1 MKRRNRQSIPARLLA
16 FILTLMML
24 NPGMILL
31 ARAAS
36 LAVNDTVYAIDEDGN
51 SQSYTIDAL
60 APTDGSITV
69 THNGQTLLLSDSA
82 ISSACIVVES
92 GVEVTLV
99 LDGAN
104 RSSNTT
110 SPLEIKAGAE
120 VTLIL
125 IDGSKNRFT
134 CTGTNATQGTAQAGI
149 NVAVMATL
157 TILAEEGNTGTL
169 IAEGGRYSAGI
180 GAGPNR
186 SCGAITIVGG
196 VIVAKSGG
204 GDSIPGSGNGAGIGG
219 GGGHS
224 MGGGHSEEIR
234 ICGEAEVRAT
244 SLGDGAGIGGSG
256 GGKNLASDTNTS
268 GGASGGD
275 ITISGNASV
284 TASSE
289 GNGAGIGG
297 GGASTNTNFP
307 NAGAG
312 GDISISGNASVIA
325 TTEGNGAGIGGG
337 GSPGTG
343 AAGTGGD
350 ITIFDAVSVT
360 ASSKGNG
367 AGIGGGGSSGTGTAG
382 AGGNI
387 TIFGKPTVTA
397 KTNNAYASTVDMGP
411 GFSNNS
417 GLGAEGTITITGGNV
432 HAQRTAEVTNGLGDI
447 LAMRTVIP
455 SVAAGE
461 SVYYAVTA
469 ASGEHYTYQAIANA
483 SSETYVWIPD
493 TSVREVT
500 ITVVGKTTEDAML
513 YSVDFRVAV
522 SDAPYSINPLA
533 LPVLTPMWKL
543 AGGEEGNLTR
553 PSITKDEQIELIYE
567 TGLADVT
574 IYAKEHGTD
583 VILQTVTI
591 PSQEIGKP
599 YSHWPLS
606 ILGYELV
613 DSGGTN
619 VAPGNQTITV
629 TASNEITFYYKKASG
644 NQVVICTDD
653 ETGAELSRTQIQ
665 VPVTTQTSI
674 PVPAIPS
681 YTTTETAETVT
692 WDGLEP
698 LEDITY
704 LYTRDKQALTLHAY
718 NALNGTRI
726 GTVEELVSALR
737 VEETYNYESNLA
749 ALTTKVNDVFPG
761 QYILAQQGSA
771 QWHVETVAA
780 NNVVKVYYNPV
791 QSGTIPVECRIGSQ
805 TGTPIHS
812 YTIPAAPGQ
821 TIALTEGQMPDLSGL
836 GFEKDSSASQ
846 MSGTES
852 GSGIIFVYQDKRFV
866 TKIENDVDT
875 DVIIE
880 RTVVGSTKVLYP
892 PYKVGYVPTKY
903 SIDGGLTMEEIDS
916 DFTGYSA
923 DDATTIKFY
932 YESYLPVPTTG
943 GLTILV
949 TSSSTGT
956 PLAGAT
962 VTVSAGGTP
971 LTGIPPTG
979 TSGKVELTDIALD
992 TYTITVSRSGYRSAS
1007 ASTTLNTLSASQT
1020 ITIVL
1025 SPNDSGGSGTP
1036 DASLTIRCVD
1046 EQGAT
1051 LFEQTVSAV
1060 TGKTETIY
1068 APPLRGYSLAQGE
1081 PGSRSCRILPGKNEV
1096 TFRYI
1101 ADEVELEDP
1110 KIPTGDGRPP
1120 VSSAIKETLETEEHI
1135 RYIQGFPD
1143 GTVRPEENISRAEA
1157 AAIFW
1162 RLIRDAEKNDTAEGA
1177 FHDVNGDKWYAQA
1190 VNYLAGMGVVTGY
1203 EDGSFRPQN
1212 AISRAEFAAMIA
1224 RFDELE
1230 TADIEPFADISEQHW
1245 ACDYVISAYL
1255 KGWMSGYP
1263 AREFR
1268 PESPITRA
1276 EVVMIVNRM
1285 LGRGIQA
1292 KNIPSNLH
1300 GLYPDLPANHWA
1312 FAEIIEASVEHD
1324 YERLE
1329 NGYETHV
1336 TY

>member
-1 MKRRNRQSIPARLLA
+1 
-16 FILTLMML
+16 
-24 NPGMILL
+24 
-31 ARAAS
+31 
-36 LAVNDTVYAIDEDGN
+36 
-51 SQSYTIDAL
+51 
-60 APTDGSITV
+60 
-69 THNGQTLLLSDSA
+69 
-82 ISSACIVVES
+82 
-92 GVEVTLV
+92 
-99 LDGAN
+99 
-104 RSSNTT
+104 
-110 SPLEIKAGAE
+110 
-120 VTLIL
+120 
-125 IDGSKNRFT
+125 
-134 CTGTNATQGTAQAGI
+134 
-149 NVAVMATL
+149 
-157 TILAEEGNTGTL
+157 
-169 IAEGGRYSAGI
+169 
-180 GAGPNR
+180 
-186 SCGAITIVGG
+186 
-196 VIVAKSGG
+196 
-204 GDSIPGSGNGAGIGG
+204 
-219 GGGHS
+219 
-224 MGGGHSEEIR
+224 
-234 ICGEAEVRAT
+234 
-244 SLGDGAGIGGSG
+244 
-256 GGKNLASDTNTS
+256 
-268 GGASGGD
+268 
-275 ITISGNASV
+275 
-284 TASSE
+284 
-289 GNGAGIGG
+289 
-297 GGASTNTNFP
+297 
-307 NAGAG
+307 
-312 GDISISGNASVIA
+312 
-325 TTEGNGAGIGGG
+325 
-337 GSPGTG
+337 
-343 AAGTGGD
+343 
-350 ITIFDAVSVT
+350 
-360 ASSKGNG
+360 
-367 AGIGGGGSSGTGTAG
+367 
-382 AGGNI
+382 
-387 TIFGKPTVTA
+387 
-397 KTNNAYASTVDMGP
+397 
-411 GFSNNS
+411 
-417 GLGAEGTITITGGNV
+417 
-432 HAQRTAEVTNGLGDI
+432 
-447 LAMRTVIP
+447 
-455 SVAAGE
+455 
-461 SVYYAVTA
+461 
-469 ASGEHYTYQAIANA
+469 
-483 SSETYVWIPD
+483 
-493 TSVREVT
+493 
-500 ITVVGKTTEDAML
+500 
-513 YSVDFRVAV
+513 
-522 SDAPYSINPLA
+522 
-533 LPVLTPMWKL
+533 
-543 AGGEEGNLTR
+543 
-553 PSITKDEQIELIYE
+553 
-567 TGLADVT
+567 
-574 IYAKEHGTD
+574 
-583 VILQTVTI
+583 
-591 PSQEIGKP
+591 
-599 YSHWPLS
+599 
-606 ILGYELV
+606 
-613 DSGGTN
+613 
-619 VAPGNQTITV
+619 
-629 TASNEITFYYKKASG
+629 
-644 NQVVICTDD
+644 
-653 ETGAELSRTQIQ
+653 
-665 VPVTTQTSI
+665 
-674 PVPAIPS
+674 
-681 YTTTETAETVT
+681 
-692 WDGLEP
+692 
-698 LEDITY
+698 
-704 LYTRDKQALTLHAY
+704 
-718 NALNGTRI
+718 
-726 GTVEELVSALR
+726 
-737 VEETYNYESNLA
+737 
-749 ALTTKVNDVFPG
+749 
-761 QYILAQQGSA
+761 
-771 QWHVETVAA
+771 
-780 NNVVKVYYNPV
+780 
-791 QSGTIPVECRIGSQ
+791 
-805 TGTPIHS
+805 
-812 YTIPAAPGQ
+812 
-821 TIALTEGQMPDLSGL
+821 
-836 GFEKDSSASQ
+836 
-846 MSGTES
+846 
-852 GSGIIFVYQDKRFV
+852 
-866 TKIENDVDT
+866 
-875 DVIIE
+875 
-880 RTVVGSTKVLYP
+880 
-892 PYKVGYVPTKY
+892 
-903 SIDGGLTMEEIDS
+903 MEEIDS

-1143 GTVRPEENISRAEA
+1143 GTVRPEENISRAET

-1162 RLIRDAEKNDTAEGA
+1162 RLIRDAEKNDTVEGA